1 MSVMSISVLLADDHL
16 VVLRGLRA
24 LLEADPGIRVVGEV
38 SDGSRVVEAIE
49 QLQPNVLVL
58 DLMMPGLSGLDVLKL
73 VAARGLS
80 TRIVVLSMHANE
92 AYVVEALRRGALAYV
107 VKDASGSDL
116 LQAVKQAAA
125 GTRFVGAPFSEEQIE
140 AYLERAD
147 ASARDPYDAL
157 TTREREVLLLAA
169 QGRTSREIG
178 QRLDISRRTAE
189 THRAN
194 LMRKLGLKGQQDL
207 LRYALRRGLLG
218 L

>member
-1 MSVMSISVLLADDHL
+1 MSISVLLADDHL

-24 LLEADPGIRVVGEV
+24 LLEAEPGIRVVGEV
-38 SDGSRVVEAIE
+38 TDGSRVVGAIE

-92 AYVVEALRRGALAYV
+92 AYVVEALRGGALAYV

-116 LQAVKQAAA
+116 IQAVRQAAA
-125 GTRFVGAPFSEEQIE
+125 GKRFVGAPFSEAQIE

-147 ASARDPYDAL
+147 SSSRDPYDSL
-157 TTREREVLLLAA
+157 TAREREVLLLAA

-178 QRLDISRRTAE
+178 LRLDISRRTAE

-194 LMRKLGLKGQQDL
+194 LMRKLGLKGQPDL

>member
-1 MSVMSISVLLADDHL
+1 MSISVLLADDHL

-49 QLQPNVLVL
+49 QLHPDVLVL
-58 DLMMPGLSGLDVLKL
+58 DIMMPGLSGLDVLKL

-92 AYVVEALRRGALAYV
+92 AYVVEALRGGALAYV

-116 LQAVKQAAA
+116 LKAVKQAAV
-125 GTRFVGAPFSEEQIE
+125 GKRFVGAPFSEEQIE
-140 AYLERAD
+140 AYLQRAD
-147 ASARDPYDAL
+147 ASSRDPYDSL

-178 QRLDISRRTAE
+178 LRLDISRRTAE
-189 THRAN
+189 THRASI
-194 LMRKLGLKGQQDL
+194 LRKLDARNVADIVKYCIRNQLIDL
-207 LRYALRRGLLG
+207 
-218 L
+218 